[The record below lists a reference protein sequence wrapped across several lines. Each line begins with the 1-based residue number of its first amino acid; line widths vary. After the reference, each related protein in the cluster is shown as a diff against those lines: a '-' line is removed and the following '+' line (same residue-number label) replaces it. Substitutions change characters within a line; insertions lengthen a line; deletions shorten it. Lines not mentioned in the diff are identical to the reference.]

1 MAELKS
7 FVSLHGWANAAICS
21 SSLGG
26 SGVSCGTRSCDT
38 VRCVAHVVTSQHSHS
53 QWTES
58 RPRHQFFIAWFFL
71 LFASWKLF
79 DFVFFRWDQR
89 LYVVVVC
96 LFQWICP
103 AAKEIEG
110 IEPLSASSCRFLQIS
125 WLFAGDTVSEWWH
138 RCWLCGIIFI
148 KKKLKLTSIQ
158 GKIIYYFILFEKQ
171 IIKQDSSYI
180 SPQAIA
186 LFLQIGEIK
195 GTTKWREMLKRA
207 NTKRRK

>member
-1 MAELKS
+1 MRSATLCGCCLS
-7 FVSLHGWANAAICS
+7 FPMNMPS
-21 SSLGG
+21 SQRNWRNRATFRL
-26 SGVSCGTRSCDT
+26 
-38 VRCVAHVVTSQHSHS
+38 
-53 QWTES
+53 
-58 RPRHQFFIAWFFL
+58 FF
-71 LFASWKLF
+71 
-79 DFVFFRWDQR
+79 
-89 LYVVVVC
+89 
-96 LFQWICP
+96 P
-103 AAKEIEG
+103 
-110 IEPLSASSCRFLQIS
+110 PFLQIS

-171 IIKQDSSYI
+171 IIKRDSSYI

-186 LFLQIGEIK
+186 LFLQIGECK

>member
-1 MAELKS
+1 MGQCCDLFIKPWGFGCQLWPTFVWYSEMCNPCCHVPALTFPMNWKQTTPSIFYCLIFSS
-7 FVSLHGWANAAICS
+7 FRLLEIILFCVFQM
-21 SSLGG
+21 
-26 SGVSCGTRSCDT
+26 RSAT
-38 VRCVAHVVTSQHSHS
+38 
-53 QWTES
+53 
-58 RPRHQFFIAWFFL
+58 L
-71 LFASWKLF
+71 
-79 DFVFFRWDQR
+79 
-89 LYVVVVC
+89 VVC

-103 AAKEIEG
+103 AATEIEG
-110 IEPLSASSCRFLQIS
+110 IEPLSASSCRFLPIS

-158 GKIIYYFILFEKQ
+158 GKIIYYFIFFEKQ
-171 IIKQDSSYI
+171 IIKRDYSYI

-186 LFLQIGEIK
+186 LFLQIGECK

>member
-1 MAELKS
+1 
-7 FVSLHGWANAAICS
+7 
-21 SSLGG
+21 
-26 SGVSCGTRSCDT
+26 
-38 VRCVAHVVTSQHSHS
+38 
-53 QWTES
+53 
-58 RPRHQFFIAWFFL
+58 
-71 LFASWKLF
+71 
-79 DFVFFRWDQR
+79 
-89 LYVVVVC
+89 
-96 LFQWICP
+96 
-103 AAKEIEG
+103 
-110 IEPLSASSCRFLQIS
+110 
-125 WLFAGDTVSEWWH
+125 
-138 RCWLCGIIFI
+138 LCGIIFI